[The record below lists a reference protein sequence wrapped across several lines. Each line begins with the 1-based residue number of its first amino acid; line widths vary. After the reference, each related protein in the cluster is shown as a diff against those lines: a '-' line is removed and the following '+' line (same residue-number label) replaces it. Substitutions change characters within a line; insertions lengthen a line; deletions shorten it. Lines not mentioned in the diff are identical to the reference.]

1 MKLII
6 KPLSPEIIDDYLS
19 LFDNIVFSENPDWSK
34 CYCYSYHFTG
44 AKEEWTKEKN
54 RSSVIELIKEDKMR
68 GYLAYDENKPIGW
81 CNANN
86 KNNYQLRMELSR

>member
-1 MKLII
+1 MDLII
-6 KPLSPEIIDDYLS
+6 KPLSPDIIDDYLF

-44 AKEEWTKEKN
+44 AKEELIKEKN

-68 GYLAYDENKPIGW
+68 GYLAYDKNKPIGW

-86 KNNYQLRMELSR
+86 KNNYQ